1 MHRYDKKVH
10 LQVFHFNRAK
20 VWAVQNKRCLYS
32 HFYSFV
38 IDMSISLLC
47 WKACRAQAFAGW

>member
-38 IDMSISLLC
+38 IDMSISLFC
-47 WKACRAQAFAGW
+47 WKA